1 MAVAKKDDNGW
12 LEIVDNK
19 LSKPGIFE
27 YLGQEIHPSLE
38 PDRVYR
44 VLRPI
49 EELADPECA
58 ESFKLRPW
66 ILGHT
71 MLGDKY
77 GVDASEAGIQGIVGE
92 KVYFDEKDLWLKGNI
107 KVFTRALE
115 EEIERGNDEL
125 SLGYGCQYD
134 FTPGILDGSTYQ
146 SIPGTPRGA
155 EYDIVQRRIRG
166 NHLASVEQSRMDVA
180 VFDKAKASGMDQL
193 TVKLPHNKGREL
205 MKVKPKTPEAGTAKD
220 QEMGMKDIAK
230 ALSDLMPILQSLGK
244 VVSAMSP
251 GSEPAEPAEPMDMDP
266 PKDKPTE
273 NEDGLMSA
281 VQKPLKEET
290 SADEN
295 KEPGA
300 MDKASVQKMIST
312 AVEKAT
318 KPLLDTID
326 ALKTEN
332 AGMDQ
337 RLLKEVAERD
347 ELAEK
352 LSFYIPAFDHKSM
365 RLDDV
370 AKHGVKQLGLTCEEG
385 QERVA
390 LRAYLHNRPT
400 TPQLYAHS
408 SAAEDGKPAT
418 ASPINEYYS

>member
-19 LSKPGIFE
+19 LSRPGIFE

-58 ESFKLRPW
+58 ESFRLRPW

-77 GVDASEAGIQGIVGE
+77 GVDASEAGIHGIVGE
-92 KVYFDEKDLWLKGNI
+92 KVYFDEQDMWLKGNI

-115 EEIERGNDEL
+115 EEIESGNDEL

-134 FTPGILDGSTYQ
+134 FTPGILDGNTYQ
-146 SIPGTPRGA
+146 YIPGTPRGA
-155 EYDIVQRRIRG
+155 EYDIVQRKIRG

-180 VFDKAKASGMDQL
+180 VFDGALGMDKL
-193 TVKLPHNKGREL
+193 TVKLPHNEGREP
-205 MKVKPKTPEAGTAKD
+205 MDAKPKAPEAGTAKD
-220 QEMGMKDIAK
+220 QEMGLTDIAK
-230 ALSDLMPILQSLGK
+230 ALADLTPILQSLGK

-251 GSEPAEPAEPMDMDP
+251 GSEPAEPTETPMDMDP
-266 PKDKPTE
+266 PAENPDPAEDEGEKDKT
-273 NEDGLMSA
+273 
-281 VQKPLKEET
+281 KEEE
-290 SADEN
+290 S
-295 KEPGA
+295 GA
-300 MDKASVQKMIST
+300 MDRATVQKMIST

-326 ALKTEN
+326 TLKTEN

-337 RLLKEVAERD
+337 RIMKEVAERD

-365 RLDDV
+365 SLKAV
-370 AKHGVKQLGLTCEEG
+370 AKHGVEQLGLTCEDG

-390 LRAYLHNRPT
+390 LKAYLHNRPS
-400 TPQLYAHS
+400 TPKLYAHT
-408 SAAEDGKPAT
+408 ALAEDGKTKA
-418 ASPINEYYS
+418 ASPIDEYYNS